1 MLGNRWLRCLCVLLS
16 FSLIGFISP
25 KWLYAEYE
33 TVDCFSVTDGLE
45 FNVDASIVSAW
56 DTYANLEFTITNTG
70 TDTIHNWYFTADLG
84 SAIVGIWGA
93 IEYDRDNTGMYTL
106 KNAGWNQDI
115 LPGSTISFG
124 MTVSSLNGQAISKLP
139 SFYLLNT
146 KVCEVDQSNYSLS
159 YHEYSSWGTGYNG
172 ALVLSNISSDPIEDW
187 SISFSANRSI
197 NTVSGAE
204 LSVSEETITIANDG
218 TNQNIEPT
226 STLTLTVVGG
236 LQNNDV
242 GFETSDILMHSV
254 SCAFGLADDAD
265 NSGKADFMDFIHDAK
280 ESQIISPTPSTT
292 PVETPKPSVTV
303 TSTPVPTPDIQIDS
317 DEDGIPDYYEQMI
330 GSDIYSKDSD
340 NDGIEDAI
348 EIILGLD
355 PLSQDSDDDGIS
367 DSQEDN
373 DNDGLTI
380 LQEIYYGTYTWTNDS
395 DVDGVSDGDEISVYQ
410 SNPVNPDSDGDGIED
425 GDEVKLNLDPTNS
438 DSDGDGIPDGQERFF
453 QTRKEEISNSEHPAV
468 NRVEVSVEGTGC
480 LDSAMI
486 IEDVYD
492 TDAYSREIVGLIGSP
507 VNIEYDGD
515 FEQALISF
523 HYDENRLSSTKPNIP
538 DALPIEDN
546 YVTTPQS
553 LGIFYFD
560 EDTGLYVDCDATVD
574 TINHTVSCAT
584 THFST
589 YMVMDKAIWYYWWSS
604 LKYSGEMRPSHE
616 GYKGIDYVLEIPY
629 VDSMTESDIREMN
642 AIATRIID
650 NMQDGDRM
658 VIRGYNTGGI
668 YTYDY
673 SDDKDLLKSQVI
685 NWPWH
690 EGETW
695 VGYNYGPMD
704 LIGTELSGLE
714 IFNIAYSTNNH
725 NPDNELIVIAFH
737 NSADI
742 ECQFYSTYHRT
753 RQEMTAYIF
762 TLSSGNS
769 NTPSLKWL
777 NHVAGGGVID
787 CGGKTADEVYE
798 EYVNLYGLRQGLDL
812 DPRDDGKFG
821 DGLWDIYE
829 KQGFLS
835 TNGCF
840 YYSDPTQIDTD
851 KDDLSDYSEIGSCTI
866 VDVTDSGEIY
876 INDLLVYRDEDDS
889 SDIQGKQLQNFK
901 MILSY
906 GAGKWTIYKVHSDP
920 YSSDTDCDDAV
931 DNFDA
936 NPLKKNPFASYCFY
950 GENPTDEQL
959 AMFWTRYEEKVF
971 KCNCFIEKITTSDS
985 FKKAWNNMGKN
996 SLTNNTSPLI
1006 FYRIQNVHM
1015 NCHGLLGELSMG
1027 SCYVLS
1033 NVRLE
1038 KALDCYLKRF
1048 PDTLQG
1054 MTRMDQIK
1062 TFKEY
1067 VGYLTPDDLTP
1078 QSICVLYLD
1087 VCYGGETNH
1096 LSRDYKDYSFEQP
1109 TRIDYIR
1116 NGIPDY
1122 KYGFIDSQGEMIGA
1136 GTNMAVAFLFSKNNI
1151 AIVRAWDGV
1160 YGTRFTDKRTLF
1172 ETLYDTVTIREGNC
1186 TLYQCVVDRVTGKE
1200 KQEYNIYYREDD
1212 EAHYYTVSQD
1222 SLDITI

>member
-197 NTVSGAE
+197 NKVSGAE

-340 NDGIEDAI
+340 NDGIEDSI

-355 PLSQDSDDDGIS
+355 PLSQDSDDDGIF

-492 TDAYSREIVGLIGSP
+492 TDAYSREIVGLVGSP

-546 YVTTPQS
+546 YVTNPQS
-553 LGIFYFD
+553 LGIYYFD

-762 TLSSGNS
+762 TLSSGTS

-787 CGGKTADEVYE
+787 CGGKTADEAYE

-829 KQGFLS
+829 KQGMLGA
-835 TNGCF
+835 NGRF
-840 YYSDPTQIDTD
+840 YYANPMKVDTD
-851 KDDLSDYSEIGSCTI
+851 NDNLIDSDE
-866 VDVTDSGEIY
+866 
-876 INDLLVYRDEDDS
+876 
-889 SDIQGKQLQNFK
+889 
-901 MILSY
+901 
-906 GAGKWTIYKVHSDP
+906 
-920 YSSDTDCDDAV
+920 
-931 DNFDA
+931 
-936 NPLKKNPFASYCFY
+936 
-950 GENPTDEQL
+950 
-959 AMFWTRYEEKVF
+959 
-971 KCNCFIEKITTSDS
+971 
-985 FKKAWNNMGKN
+985 MG
-996 SLTNNTSPLI
+996 T
-1006 FYRIQNVHM
+1006 FYRISVAEDSKVFLNGKELYSNSPLSCLINIFTVY
-1015 NCHGLLGELSMG
+1015 GKGEWTVFG
-1027 SCYVLS
+1027 VPTDPS
-1033 NVRLE
+1033 NPDTDGDD
-1038 KALDCYLKRF
+1038 ALDGMDETPSKCNPYASYILYGPESAFNDLEEEVLFRKKTYEKNGRLVFCYRVYTNSDFKPFWDKMGYNETGEKIKYRIDEVIISSHGVIEGDMMEIGAATF
-1048 PDTLQG
+1048 SYEGEYGTLYKPNELERKS
-1054 MTRMDQIK
+1054 MN
-1062 TFKEY
+1062 
-1067 VGYLTPDDLTP
+1067 L
-1078 QSICVLYLD
+1078 LYLSC
-1087 VCYGGETNH
+1087 CYSGSLSAH
-1096 LSRDYKDYSFEQP
+1096 LTADPNSP
-1109 TRIDYIR
+1109 MW
-1116 NGIPDY
+1116 NV
-1122 KYGFIDSQGEMIGA
+1122 A
-1136 GTNMAVAFLFSKNNI
+1136 LAFLFSHHDI
-1151 AIVRAWDGV
+1151 GEVVGWDGQTKFASSLV
-1160 YGTRFTDKRTLF
+1160 LSWDDLSFHYGETYTA
-1172 ETLYDTVTIREGNC
+1172 ETLKSDYKGEIRYRKITEDTYEYTWKEG
-1186 TLYQCVVDRVTGKE
+1186 
-1200 KQEYNIYYREDD
+1200 II
-1212 EAHYYTVSQD
+1212 S
-1222 SLDITI
+1222 